1 MIYTADQLCRKYWVA
16 EAKCDVEA
24 ILKIWDKNGEF
35 HGPDFDLYGED
46 DLRAFFT
53 KNFEQY
59 PGLDISIN
67 RVFGDSNLACIEWE
81 AKQTD
86 KNGKAYRLRGSYHA
100 NANGKN
106 ITYVNVWFDRYDW
119 KE

>member
-1 MIYTADQLCRKYWVA
+1 MIYTADQLCRQYWVA
-16 EAKCDVEA
+16 EANCDVEA